1 MYNTRLKSRNLVH
14 CKTLQ
19 HKVKTFDIFWFLEVN
34 TVSVYKNQ
42 FNTGC
47 YSPVCGA
54 GVCLASVFYR
64 PWLIISYT
72 ETSDTTPGHK
82 QGPNKS
88 CHALHQTAP
97 HTTSWR
103 TRCNCP
109 NVFLNY
115 DLVHACPC
123 GSIQGVRESAR
134 VPQFAMLC
142 RQWAHLQCFAGRTL
156 LWLVNSCLLLMF
168 CCNCLTCV
176 RPFRK
181 NLRS

>member
-97 HTTSWR
+97 HTNWR
-103 TRCNCP
+103 TRCNCH
-109 NVFLNY
+109 NVFQNCT
-115 DLVHACPC
+115 LVHAHASPC
-123 GSIQGVRESAR
+123 WSITVWTDAR
-134 VPQFAMLC
+134 LKRTHDAQAITAQPAAADWQKLRKPAMYMVPI
-142 RQWAHLQCFAGRTL
+142 
-156 LWLVNSCLLLMF
+156 
-168 CCNCLTCV
+168 
-176 RPFRK
+176 K
-181 NLRS
+181 

>member
-97 HTTSWR
+97 HTSWG
-103 TRCNCP
+103 TRCNCH
-109 NVFLNY
+109 NVFQNC

-123 GSIQGVRESAR
+123 WSITVWTNAR
-134 VPQFAMLC
+134 LKRTHDAQAITDNSRAISSRQQLRKPAMYMVPI
-142 RQWAHLQCFAGRTL
+142 
-156 LWLVNSCLLLMF
+156 
-168 CCNCLTCV
+168 
-176 RPFRK
+176 K
-181 NLRS
+181 